1 MWLTRW
7 PACSHRASAPSQL
20 RWSRVRVRS
29 DKRIEDVNEAEV
41 KQRGRRAHT
50 RATANVELTT
60 VIGELRDN
68 SAWLHKAACL
78 QVLYTSWHVLMFLW
92 IHPSICV
99 HIYDDTNLYICL
111 FTLYLHWY
119 IGKIKNLIRFNRPL
133 YEITF
138 IQLTL
143 MITCNSRI
151 KKNMIC
157 PKKGYIW
164 LKMIMKSIKFNSL
177 IPLIKTYCTCRFNC
191 SWVDWRL
198 A

>member
-1 MWLTRW
+1 MLSLR
-7 PACSHRASAPSQL
+7 QL
-20 RWSRVRVRS
+20 LGSYGIILH
-29 DKRIEDVNEAEV
+29 DYI
-41 KQRGRRAHT
+41 KQRVCRSFIR
-50 RATANVELTT
+50 L
-60 VIGELRDN
+60 D
-68 SAWLHKAACL
+68 
-78 QVLYTSWHVLMFLW
+78 TSWCSFEFTRQYASTFMM
-92 IHPSICV
+92 IPI
-99 HIYDDTNLYICL
+99 LYICL

-164 LKMIMKSIKFNSL
+164 LKMIMKSMKFNSL